1 MDITQRKISRI
12 ARQAQRY
19 TNGSLMKLGVGSTEY
34 ECIQIIRRN
43 EGASQSFLREQ
54 LHVDKAA
61 EARMIA
67 SLEKK
72 GLITR
77 QRDEQDKRT
86 NHIYTTEKAQEIRA
100 DKMGAESMYYEWL
113 LEGYSPEELAPFL
126 EVLDK
131 LYEKSRAER
140 HADYQNFKAWLAR
153 KNHPNSSEEG

>member
-61 EARMIA
+61 VARMIA

-100 DKMGAESMYYEWL
+100 DKMG
-113 LEGYSPEELAPFL
+113 GGIH
-126 EVLDK
+126 VL
-131 LYEKSRAER
+131 RMA
-140 HADYQNFKAWLAR
+140 AGGVFPGGACTFF
-153 KNHPNSSEEG
+153 GGTG